1 MRHQA
6 VTAEPLDT
14 IRINITTTVTLITIS
29 ELTL

>member
-14 IRINITTTVTLITIS
+14 MRINITTTVPLITIS